1 MSRRRKNQGLAI
13 NPNEIQLEFRTW
25 DGSTTISNVKEYVRN
40 FLIENQGGRVAI
52 GCDSSSK
59 DENIK
64 YGLAIAMRRPVNRGD
79 HLIQASILL
88 NKESMGIKRFPRKQA
103 NSSNGQFKSAILQRL
118 WKEIDLIM
126 LVMNEL
132 GITEDTEDDVIKRNC
147 VEVHIDFN
155 KKAECGSN
163 ALYAA
168 GLGMFQGL
176 GVKAVGK
183 PDSPVASFAADI
195 IANRG

>member
-1 MSRRRKNQGLAI
+1 MSRRKKMTTAVT
-13 NPNEIQLEFRTW
+13 NPNEIQMTFKSW
-25 DGSTTISNVKEYVRN
+25 DNSVIITDVKEYVRN
-40 FLIENQGGRVAI
+40 FLTTNPGGRIAI
-52 GCDSSSK
+52 GCDSSSRE
-59 DENIK
+59 ENIK

-88 NKESMGIKRFPRKQA
+88 NKESMGIKRFARKQA
-103 NSSNGQFKSAILQRL
+103 NANNSGFKSAMLQRL

-132 GITEDTEDDVIKRNC
+132 GITQDHEDEIIKRNC

-155 KKAECGSN
+155 KKEECGSN

-195 IANRG
+195 IANR